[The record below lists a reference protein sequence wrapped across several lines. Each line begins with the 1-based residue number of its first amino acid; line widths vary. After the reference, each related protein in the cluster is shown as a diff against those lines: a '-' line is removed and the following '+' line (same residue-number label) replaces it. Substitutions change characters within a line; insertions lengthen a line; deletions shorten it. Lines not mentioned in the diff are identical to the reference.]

1 MRAHA
6 GAGFAHAGARA
17 ARCHRPAQ
25 AGHSQHAGIKSCYY
39 VTGDVDFVLI
49 ISARDMEDYDTTAR
63 QFFYN
68 KPDVKGFKTMVVID
82 RVKASIM
89 LSLADD

>member
-1 MRAHA
+1 
-6 GAGFAHAGARA
+6 
-17 ARCHRPAQ
+17 
-25 AGHSQHAGIKSCYY
+25 
-39 VTGDVDFVLI
+39 
-49 ISARDMEDYDTTAR
+49 MEDYDTAGH

-82 RVKASIM
+82 RVKASFM